1 MWDDF
6 DKDGSGALG
15 GGDLAALGLMLFD
28 SLGVPIDA
36 DNFDDVIDA
45 ARDAKAALDGE
56 PEGQRKEEMDIDYVA
71 ELFVFIATGG

>member
-28 SLGVPIDA
+28 NLGVPIDA
-36 DNFDDVIDA
+36 DNFDDLIDA

-56 PEGQRKEEMDIDYVA
+56 PEG
-71 ELFVFIATGG
+71 